1 MLSHKAIEV
10 VRATLPAV
18 GAAIGDITPLF
29 YKKMFA
35 AHPEL
40 ERDLFNRGNQASGE
54 QQKALA
60 GSIATYATLLVT
72 PGAPQPRELIS
83 RIAHKHASLGVTAE
97 QYLIVYEHLFA
108 AIAEV
113 LGDAVTPE
121 VAQAWTEVYWDMANT
136 LMEAEHGLYS
146 AAGVEDG
153 DVWRTVDVVGRR
165 HESAEAVSFV
175 LAAADGAALPAFRP
189 GQYISVGVRLPD
201 GARQI
206 RQYSLSAAPGTDRWR
221 ITVKRIAELR
231 SAGVD
236 QPAGEVSNHLYNNVF
251 EGDQLQVSLP
261 FGDITLP
268 GAGTEPLVFITAGI
282 GCTPVMSMLGHLVES
297 GSQRNVTVVHADRNK
312 AAHAFRDELKT
323 AVDQMPTAAL
333 YRWYEDLGNRAETDS
348 IRAGFL
354 DLSGVDI
361 PADSH
366 VYLCGP
372 LPFMQAVRA
381 ELRARDIPANRVH
394 YEVFGPD
401 AWLAA

>member
-1 MLSHKAIEV
+1 MSHKATEV

-60 GSIATYATLLVT
+60 GSIATYATLLIT
-72 PGAPQPRELIS
+72 PGAPPPRELIS

-113 LGDAVTPE
+113 LGSAVTSE
-121 VAQAWTEVYWDMANT
+121 VAEAWTEVYWDMANT
-136 LMEAEHGLYS
+136 LIEAERGLYR
-146 AAGVEDG
+146 AASVEDG
-153 DVWRTVDVVGRR
+153 DVWRTVDVVARR
-165 HESAEAVSFV
+165 YESADAVSFV
-175 LAAADGAALPAFRP
+175 LAGADEAALPPFLP
-189 GQYISVGVRLPD
+189 GQYISVGVTLPD
-201 GARQI
+201 GGRQI
-206 RQYSLSAAPGTDRWR
+206 RQYSLSAAPRTDRWR
-221 ITVKRIAELR
+221 ITVKRIAQLEGDG
-231 SAGVD
+231 GVN
-236 QPAGEVSNHLYNNVF
+236 QPAGEVSNYLYNNVF

-261 FGDITLP
+261 FGDVTLH
-268 GAGTEPLVFITAGI
+268 GMGTEPLVFITAGI
-282 GCTPVMSMLGHLVES
+282 GCTPVMSMLGHLAES
-297 GSQRNVTVVHADRNK
+297 GSERRVTVVHADRNK

-323 AVDQMPTAAL
+323 AVDQLPTAVL

-348 IRAGFL
+348 VRSGFV

-361 PADSH
+361 PADAH

-381 ELRARDIPANRVH
+381 GLRDLDVAADRVH

-401 AWLAA
+401 AWLAS